1 MCRMRHVRIHG
12 VASRRGDQIVGDH
25 EFGARHGIEG
35 QFCLARLGG
44 EADMAVAGSKQAAT
58 EAFTPVDRSRE
69 FDLSLKPL
77 EAFIVLYSSQW
88 PIDTGGADLE
98 HISAGDRIG
107 DVEESR
113 YRMADFCASIDRH
126 RLVIEP
132 FGHYLERW
140 PPTAGNDHPDKA
152 ETHGFERRPDH
163 LRDAV
168 GVNQ

>member
-1 MCRMRHVRIHG
+1 MCRMRYVRIHG
-12 VASRRGDQIVGDH
+12 VASRRGDQIIGDY
-25 EFGARHGIEG
+25 EFGAHHGVEG

-44 EADMAVAGSKQAAT
+44 EAHMAIAGSKQAPA
-58 EAFTPVDRSRE
+58 EAFTPVHRSRE
-69 FDLSLKPL
+69 FDLSLKTP
-77 EAFIVLYSSQW
+77 EAIIVLYSNQW
-88 PIDTGGADLE
+88 PINTGGANLQ
-98 HISAGDRIG
+98 HITAGDRIG

-113 YRMADFCASIDRH
+113 YRMADFCTSIDCH

-152 ETHGFERRPDH
+152 VTHGFERRPDY